1 MNQLS
6 LNTDAPLEQQTYF
19 VDIILP
25 VPIPRSFTY
34 RVPRVLENEIQIGA
48 RVIVQFG
55 RKKILTGIIG
65 VIHNK
70 PPEAYQAKYILEVL
84 DAVPTVNETQIK
96 LFQWIA
102 DYYMCTLGEVL
113 NAALPSGL
121 KLSSQSSIQLHP
133 EFSSADSEFT
143 FSDKEYLL
151 INTLKNQKSLNY
163 DEAAS
168 LLAQKSIYNLL
179 QSLIDKEAILIFE
192 EVKDKYQP
200 KRIKKVRLISELV
213 EAESKL
219 EAVFAM
225 LEKKPKQLNILVKYL
240 QEVNIYHQPEKNID
254 GLDKKV
260 LSTSPFSPSSLN
272 TLVKNGVFEK
282 FEEIVSRFDYQDD
295 FLIDKEIKL
304 SEDQTSAKDEIL
316 SEFEQKNT
324 VLLHGITG
332 SGKTEIYID
341 LIKNVLENGE
351 QVLYLLPEI
360 ALTTQIVKRLM
371 KIFGSQMGV
380 FHSKYSDN
388 ERVEVWKGVIS
399 GKFPLVVGV
408 RSSVFLPF
416 DNLGLVIVDEEHESS
431 YKQYSPAPRFHARD
445 LVLML
450 AHLHHAKTLLGSATP
465 SIESYY
471 LAQKKQYGLV
481 ELHTRYGD
489 SVLPEFEVVNL
500 ARERKRKTLKEDFSS
515 QLMDTL
521 KVTLAE
527 GKQAIIFQNR
537 RGYSPYISCQEC
549 SWIPKCSQ
557 CDVSLTYHMYRNELR
572 CHYCGYSEKNH
583 ASCPACGSTKLKT
596 VGFGTE
602 KLEEDL
608 KNLLPDAK
616 IQRMDL
622 DTTRSKYS
630 YQNIIDDFEKGNT
643 DILVGTQIL
652 SKGLD
657 FDNVNVV
664 GVVDVDRMIHFPD
677 FRSNERTF
685 QLVTQVSGRAGR
697 RSKQGKVIL
706 QTNDPGQAII
716 NKITSYD
723 YTGFYRDELAE
734 REQFLYPPFC
744 RLIKITIKNR
754 DKVICE
760 KASSFLNNLLISK
773 LGKRRVLGPAE
784 PAISRIRNQ
793 YLMEIL
799 IKIERGKVNLEEAK
813 VRITSVVEETK
824 LEKSFKGSRIIID
837 VDSY

>member
-1 MNQLS
+1 MNQLL
-6 LNTDAPLEQQTYF
+6 LNTDAPFEQQTYF
-19 VDIILP
+19 VEIILP

-34 RVPRVLENEIQIGA
+34 RVPRTLEGEVQIGK

-55 RKKILTGIIG
+55 RKKVLTGIIG
-65 VIHNK
+65 VIHHK

-84 DAVPTVNETQIK
+84 DEMPSVNQIQIK

-113 NAALPSGL
+113 NAALPAGL

-133 EFSSADSEFT
+133 EFSKEDSEFT
-143 FSDKEYLL
+143 FSDKEYTL
-151 INTLKNQKSLNY
+151 INVLKNQKSMNY
-163 DEAAS
+163 DEATA
-168 LLAQKSIYNLL
+168 LLEQKSIYSLL

-200 KRIKKVRLISELV
+200 KRIKKVRLISELI
-213 EAESKL
+213 EEESKL
-219 EAVFAM
+219 EAVFET

-240 QEVNIYHQPEKNID
+240 QEVNIYHQPEKNMD
-254 GLDKKV
+254 GLDKKI

-282 FEEIVSRFDYQDD
+282 FEEIVSRFAYQND
-295 FLIDKEIKL
+295 FLTDSEIKL
-304 SEDQTSAKDEIL
+304 SEDQTRAKDEIL
-316 SEFEQKNT
+316 ATFEQKNT

-341 LIKNVLENGE
+341 LIKNVLDNGG

-481 ELHTRYGD
+481 ELHIRYGE

-515 QLMDTL
+515 QLLGTL
-521 KVTLAE
+521 KATLSE

-583 ASCPACGSTKLKT
+583 ASCPACGSTNLKT

-608 KNLLPDAK
+608 KNLMPDAR

-716 NKITSYD
+716 NKIISYD
-723 YTGFYRDELAE
+723 YKGFYHDELAE

-760 KASSFLNNLLISK
+760 KASSFLNNLLIGK
-773 LGKRRVLGPAE
+773 LGKKRVLGPAE

-813 VRITSVVEETK
+813 SRIAGVVAETK